1 MVSALHHPKAGMA
14 FHPYRQ
20 QGTSGHMGVHKHQG
34 HLSMQATK
42 SASSFDGIQQ

>member
-1 MVSALHHPKAGMA
+1 MA

-34 HLSMQATK
+34 HLFFDILRKDFIVKQAPQNDINT
-42 SASSFDGIQQ
+42 